1 MVMHSSSKLVTAS
14 AIVAAI
20 SLAAAGPAAA
30 KCQKM
35 GFLVNDYGKDG
46 PTKDA
51 QDLLDKHI
59 VKWAA
64 EQGITKYTVSKKDV
78 KCELFLDFV
87 VFDEHTCTAEATVC
101 WNEPAGSAQQAKKST
116 PSDTAAPAKPAKAT
130 AAATEKSEAP
140 AKKSAEDDA
149 KVAVPAVAPSKQV
162 ETGTVA
168 PAAAPAAV
176 SAQDAE
182 NAEKAA
188 AAAERAAAAAER
200 AAQAA
205 ERAAQAAEDLASSA
219 PVQKYAAPAA
229 VVPQV
234 TAPEKEKTVAPVPPR

>member
-1 MVMHSSSKLVTAS
+1 MHPTSKRVTVS
-14 AIVAAI
+14 AIAAALA
-20 SLAAAGPAAA
+20 LAAAGPAAA

-51 QDLLDKHI
+51 QDLLDKDI

-64 EQGITKYTVSKKDV
+64 QQGITKYTVSKKDV
-78 KCELFLDFV
+78 KCELFLNFV

-101 WNEPAGSAQQAKKST
+101 WNEPPGSPGQQAKKST
-116 PSDTAAPAKPAKAT
+116 PTDATPADAKPAKPT
-130 AAATEKSEAP
+130 AAAAAAPEAP
-140 AKKSAEDDA
+140 KKATADEAKT
-149 KVAVPAVAPSKQV
+149 AVPAVAAPKQV

-168 PAAAPAAV
+168 PAPAAV
-176 SAQDAE
+176 STQDVGS
-182 NAEKAA
+182 AEKAA

-205 ERAAQAAEDLASSA
+205 ERAAQAAEDLASA
-219 PVQKYAAPAA
+219 GPVQKYAAPAA
-229 VVPQV
+229 AVEAIPSVPP
-234 TAPEKEKTVAPVPPR
+234 ADKEKTVAPVPPR